1 MVPGFK
7 TTEIKPAK
15 TVGQRL
21 KTARLKRKLT
31 LTQAEELTKVK
42 LKYLKALEND
52 RHDQLPT
59 EVYSLGFLRC
69 YGEALE
75 LNTKKLLEQ
84 YQAERKSF
92 KSAKGQS
99 QQVLAPTKRLQQPSV
114 LVTPKT
120 VFTLASIAV
129 VVGLVLYI
137 ALGVRGFLAPPELTI
152 NEPKVDALV
161 DGSKVTVAGLTDPTA
176 SLTINGELV
185 TLSVDGQFKQDIA
198 IIPGLNTLEFVSI
211 NRVGKMT
218 KEVRKVLA
226 DYQPSP
232 SPSPL
237 DSPAPEVSPTPSPS
251 PTMTAAPRTSA
262 SPSSSV
268 SPTTKKTP

>member
-1 MVPGFK
+1 MVPGFT

-21 KTARLKRKLT
+21 KTARLKHKLT
-31 LTQAEELTKVK
+31 LEQAEELTRVK
-42 LKYLKALEND
+42 LKYLKALEQD
-52 RHDQLPT
+52 RHDRLPT

-69 YGEALE
+69 YGEALG
-75 LNTKKLLEQ
+75 LNTKKLQEQ

-99 QQVLAPTKRLQQPSV
+99 QQMLAPNKRLRQPAI
-114 LVTPKT
+114 LITPKT

-137 ALGVRGFLAPPELTI
+137 ALGVRGFLAPPNLNITEPTI
-152 NEPKVDALV
+152 DAMV
-161 DGSKVTVAGLTDPTA
+161 SGSKVTVAGLTDPTA

-198 IIPGLNTLEFVSI
+198 IIPGLNTLEFISV

-232 SPSPL
+232 SPSPETNP
-237 DSPAPEVSPTPSPS
+237 SVEVSPTPSGTPISSPSTSPS
-251 PTMTAAPRTSA
+251 PT
-262 SPSSSV
+262 V
-268 SPTTKKTP
+268 KKTP

>member
-21 KTARLKRKLT
+21 KNARLKHKLT
-31 LTQAEELTKVK
+31 LEQAEQITKVK
-42 LKYLKALEND
+42 LKYLKALEHD

-69 YGEALE
+69 YSEAMG
-75 LNTKKLLEQ
+75 LNTKKMLEQ

-92 KSAKGQS
+92 KSAKGSAS
-99 QQVLAPTKRLQQPSV
+99 QLSVAPAKRLAQPSI
-114 LVTPKT
+114 LITPKT
-120 VFTLASIAV
+120 VFTMGSV
-129 VVGLVLYI
+129 VVVIGLLIYI
-137 ALGVRGFLAPPELTI
+137 ALGVRGFLAPPMLSI
-152 NEPKVDALV
+152 DEPKADTKI
-161 DGSKVTVAGLTDPTA
+161 DGSKVTVAGLADPTA

-185 TLSVDGQFKQDIA
+185 ALAVDGQFRQDIA
-198 IIPGLNTLEFVSI
+198 IIPGLNTLEFVSV
-211 NRVGKMT
+211 NRVGKTT
-218 KEVRKVLA
+218 KEIRKVLA

-237 DSPAPEVSPTPSPS
+237 ESPTISVNVTASPTAQATVGTTPTPSPS
-251 PTMTAAPRTSA
+251 PT
-262 SPSSSV
+262 V
-268 SPTTKKTP
+268 TP